1 VKIFK
6 VEGYKGNLFQFS
18 ACAIWALA
26 LAIMPHFNASAQNND
41 CILSREENVC
51 LEFRSPDMFAAHYQL
66 NPAYLDDAPDASVV
80 VTWNGFGSYTQ
91 GFEVIEK
98 TKYYKQ
104 CAPVSVII
112 TNYFNWRPRDKL
124 RFKLMGPEAMLS
136 GLLFCNSG
144 NIVTGINESV
154 QLTNFT
160 TSVPITKPGAY
171 KLFEPLVY
179 RMYCALASGCVET
192 NLFISMLDIGPDTT
206 NIYLGCGLSETILL
220 QPNSAFSKP
229 PYRWTDTSRPG
240 FSTNTLNYQ
249 PYTFNPR
256 GQCGTFVVTA
266 TMTNEPF
273 ATDSAL
279 INVRKL
285 EAETSVVYVARSC
298 ETNCGA
304 ELRIKSNCWSD
315 DPLNWFSQPAGIE
328 AAGTNAYIDP
338 SYLDAGPYSVMVTSA
353 AAPGCQGSIALHVL
367 DVVLP
372 ADDLYIFTAN
382 PLYRRARLSVSSESY
397 LADGSVTWSSIPA
410 GISGTGRVISIST
423 TNLSDGTYTVT
434 ARSTILSNCLATMTV
449 LVGEDFPQ
457 VDDDGDTI
465 PDAWE
470 QIVGLDPHVND
481 GWWDHDFDGL
491 PAIHE
496 FHASTNP
503 FDPDSDSDQMPD
515 GWEVFWRLN
524 PAENDAGLDAD
535 DDGSTNYREYREIT
549 NPRQF
554 PGILQQ
560 VSVAG
565 SFNDW
570 STQSHSLIRT
580 SSHDWVG
587 GATLL
592 QGLNEFKFVGNLNWD
607 SGFNWGCDASSIT
620 LTPPLSSINLVL
632 SGGNVAVNIQTAGL
646 YRVHFSTNA
655 LRFDLA
661 KVNAISNPPVH
672 TINRYRVAGT
682 FNNWNTA
689 SEQSALYPM
698 ANELHAGVIYVADST
713 SPQWKIVE
721 NESWINNR
729 GAYPSF
735 VPASIVDA
743 PTVPAGADFTTTSAA
758 PGFLLTT
765 YDPVS
770 GRVYMKRID
779 HDTDLDG
786 IPDQMEVAYYGSN
799 PQNQDTDGDGL
810 LDGVEAKDAKTQL
823 TESDTDGDGLQD
835 GWEIE
840 NNLDP
845 LDNGILRAD
854 EVLPGST
861 FASSAHQ
868 AGSIHNGTNGDPDQD
883 GLSNENEQMMG
894 TSAANNDTD
903 GDGMSDGEDYDP
915 IKASC
920 MIRVAMDQP
929 VALPGI
935 HQTASDGSG
944 QRQNHTSVPFNFNLP
959 PEAIGVTKVQVSGY
973 VDDGFSVDGKDVENN
988 KHAGGFNADITGF
1001 INNRKGPAT
1010 ITVFDYVD
1018 LGWEDNLIK
1027 FEGTAQIEYNVPVRV
1042 SGVPREVC
1050 VGNTISI
1057 SVQVSPPEAAG
1068 EISFQSGNLAIASV
1082 SGSGSGI
1089 SIQGLAAGVTSVK
1102 VLYGGDVCHTYSLN
1116 VRGTKIVG
1124 PGTMCV
1130 GAQDTF
1136 VASCGVAPFQW
1147 TSSNP
1152 QIASVNNGIVTAH
1165 QIGIVN
1171 ISATDATGVRDTIK
1185 VKVGSGFEDETP
1197 LCVGDERAL
1206 LAKCSGS
1213 TFSEWTSSSPAVASV
1228 SPNGILTALGPGVTE
1243 VRVRNGSGAYVSGMF
1258 QVVKFTGPEDVIA
1271 ECWTDGGSFNSYA
1284 HFDFDDGY
1292 GYTGWDADEA
1302 EWSYEKV
1309 WGADPADFNV
1319 ETGDLYF
1326 GDGGGRYKI
1335 TAHHLDYGCEA
1346 VIGVLVARPTPLMIG
1361 EVEGVSC
1368 NADIKTATFYET
1380 TNANDDVWVNLN
1392 AGLSADN
1399 APDCLRLEKSAGT
1412 LAFEKDGQ
1420 YRGKVSRKQPGWV
1433 TIESE
1438 CCHDDTCEHG
1448 KVVIVAGN
1456 LKIDSNNDKQITDE
1470 DDEVEMD
1477 NPGKIIMYNGND
1489 DDLNNIPD
1497 REQAGCVTGEK
1508 DLVPVQIHIDNYN
1521 DLDDGTEII
1530 IEAPQGATSIKLW
1543 ADPQKCQ
1550 PLPHPAVFKKGVMT
1564 PPANIFIEGHE
1575 SGRVIISLQ
1584 VKAAS
1589 SKALI
1594 LDEIKKTVIDPRIIP
1609 DWNRDRKI
1617 DAEDENQINITN
1629 PFRFWIN
1636 DDNDSGDISSG
1647 DCDVPGK
1654 TVQAHNNSDAPDYSN
1669 GKVDGRSDLLDF
1681 FPLWFDLESTAK
1693 LLPVNKGFTYKL
1705 SQADGALR
1713 FVYTDLKC
1721 DQAGQYQIKDGKT
1734 YGPNFRQDSYTAD
1747 TIKIPASGIALP
1759 KTFLDKIVA
1768 DQTKGILI
1776 LEGASPST
1784 APLTLEIW
1792 QKNRKIYSM
1801 PSDLSISPVEDMYR
1815 NVNLRSMS
1823 TQPAPSEPTNNPD
1836 NKLNGKQFIFVHG
1849 YNVSEK
1855 SARGWG
1861 SEMFKRLQQSGS
1873 RAMFTAVTW
1882 LGNDRQV
1889 PESIPFAGGS
1899 TPDYYINVE
1908 HAFETAPL
1916 LVASVS
1922 RLPGQKFIAAH
1933 SLGNIV
1939 VSSAVKDYGLVVS
1952 TYFMLNAAV
1961 AMEAYSGNILE
1972 MAMRHPQWQGYSN
1985 HLWASEWYK
1994 LFDQTDGRNS
2004 LTWRD
2009 KFGDIT
2015 NAINYYSETED
2026 VLDNGDGQLHNPL
2039 VSRWAWFN
2047 QEIRKGTELMWIA
2060 PGNNE
2065 GGWGFNPNYYNRI
2078 DVELANAIKP
2088 SEVKTNSFFL
2098 RFDNLAI
2105 YGPEGSELAKRQEV
2119 NNRLLADAIP
2129 ALSFAMGRN
2138 TSVGFGLAT
2147 KNLTTFIMDDWP
2159 QPNNRWHHSDVKY
2172 IAFFF
2177 NYLIFDDLVF
2187 EGRLK

>member
-279 INVRKL
+279 IDVRKL

-1018 LGWEDNLIK
+1018 LGWEDNIMK

-1130 GAQDTF
+1130 GAQDSF

-1271 ECWTDGGSFNSYA
+1271 ECWTDGGNFNSYA
-1284 HFDFDDGY
+1284 HVEFDDGH
-1292 GYTGWDADEA
+1292 GYTEWDADEA

-1412 LAFEKDGQ
+1412 LAFEKDGP

-1550 PLPHPAVFKKGVMT
+1550 PLPHPAVFKKGVTAPPPVIYVEGVEPGTICLNLQFKNLSGNTLLLDGLKLLVINSKILSVWESQNPVNIIVNNTKKDDPGNYSYLDGLGEIYGT
-1564 PPANIFIEGHE
+1564 PRNRIYVVESVSDKRVTLTIKFEKKPPSGIFLIEIE
-1575 SGRVIISLQ
+1575 SSVNPLAPKCIVKSADDPDAICLSFSLQ
-1584 VKAAS
+1584 GKQINTHFKIVAGIDGNNNQIIDKPAESIPLVFFVDKEKNVLPPEVKAFSQEDYDFAWW
-1589 SKALI
+1589 
-1594 LDEIKKTVIDPRIIP
+1594 EIKKI
-1609 DWNRDRKI
+1609 
-1617 DAEDENQINITN
+1617 AEIY
-1629 PFRFWIN
+1629 
-1636 DDNDSGDISSG
+1636 
-1647 DCDVPGK
+1647 K
-1654 TVQAHNNSDAPDYSN
+1654 
-1669 GKVDGRSDLLDF
+1669 
-1681 FPLWFDLESTAK
+1681 WFDVVGMYPHAS
-1693 LLPVNKGFTYKL
+1693 
-1705 SQADGALR
+1705 ALTR
-1713 FVYTDLKC
+1713 IFFN
-1721 DQAGQYQIKDGKT
+1721 GN
-1734 YGPNFRQDSYTAD
+1734 PN
-1747 TIKIPASGIALP
+1747 
-1759 KTFLDKIVA
+1759 
-1768 DQTKGILI
+1768 
-1776 LEGASPST
+1776 
-1784 APLTLEIW
+1784 
-1792 QKNRKIYSM
+1792 
-1801 PSDLSISPVEDMYR
+1801 
-1815 NVNLRSMS
+1815 
-1823 TQPAPSEPTNNPD
+1823 
-1836 NKLNGKQFIFVHG
+1836 
-1849 YNVSEK
+1849 NVSESLK
-1855 SARGWG
+1855 PNQVRSHVVHFNAFSGDF
-1861 SEMFKRLQQSGS
+1861 SEWLTHNSGGNFDTSGNANIWCYLWDHETSMSRLVSDSPPFSSLNNHEKVQREFDSRIMSIVEEIKRE
-1873 RAMFTAVTW
+1873 
-1882 LGNDRQV
+1882 DV
-1889 PESIPFAGGS
+1889 PIDSIRVVDS
-1899 TPDYYINVE
+1899 TLSM
-1908 HAFETAPL
+1908 PL
-1916 LVASVS
+1916 LLASLSEKSWVPDITASVGNPVGVNIPAIGLMPDDAFAS
-1922 RLPGQKFIAAH
+1922 FGRLRVNDDAR
-1933 SLGNIV
+1933 L
-1939 VSSAVKDYGLVVS
+1939 
-1952 TYFMLNAAV
+1952 TYIIKK
-1961 AMEAYSGNILE
+1961 EAYSDTYYHPIVIRTYIRVEMAVEDLYDFNFETDSPANYAAIIQIGHGNGTRHGGNI
-1972 MAMRHPQWQGYSN
+1972 Y
-1985 HLWASEWYK
+1985 
-1994 LFDQTDGRNS
+1994 
-2004 LTWRD
+2004 
-2009 KFGDIT
+2009 
-2015 NAINYYSETED
+2015 
-2026 VLDNGDGQLHNPL
+2026 V
-2039 VSRWAWFN
+2039 
-2047 QEIRKGTELMWIA
+2047 
-2060 PGNNE
+2060 
-2065 GGWGFNPNYYNRI
+2065 
-2078 DVELANAIKP
+2078 
-2088 SEVKTNSFFL
+2088 
-2098 RFDNLAI
+2098 
-2105 YGPEGSELAKRQEV
+2105 AK
-2119 NNRLLADAIP
+2119 
-2129 ALSFAMGRN
+2129 
-2138 TSVGFGLAT
+2138 
-2147 KNLTTFIMDDWP
+2147 
-2159 QPNNRWHHSDVKY
+2159 
-2172 IAFFF
+2172 
-2177 NYLIFDDLVF
+2177 YLID
-2187 EGRLK
+2187 RLYIVNETVSPPPISTP